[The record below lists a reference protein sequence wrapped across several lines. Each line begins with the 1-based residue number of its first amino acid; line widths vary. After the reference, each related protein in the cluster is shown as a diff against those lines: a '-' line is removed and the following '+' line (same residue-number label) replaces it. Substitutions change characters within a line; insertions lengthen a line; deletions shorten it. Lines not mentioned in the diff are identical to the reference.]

1 MGNREDIRWLSLKN
15 AQGNGFKIT
24 TDDPL
29 SFSALNYE
37 DAELW
42 KTKHN
47 SELPQIFKTQTFLN
61 LDRIQEGVGNASC
74 GPKTLEKYRIKPD
87 TAYNYSLILE
97 PLE

>member
-1 MGNREDIRWLSLKN
+1 MQSSGKPN
-15 AQGNGFKIT
+15 T
-24 TDDPL
+24 TQ
-29 SFSALNYE
+29 SFR
-37 DAELW
+37 
-42 KTKHN
+42 KF
-47 SELPQIFKTQTFLN
+47 FKTQTFLN